1 MVREVKWT
9 KYLWLSLLSFGAFML
24 EYLSIFVIEVTFLHI
39 DIQNNTMQ
47 QRSIHCII
55 MVFMWAFFIGILL
68 FFSRKYYHFPE
79 RGNNRNKIS
88 LKNWIVTLA
97 CFIGCKIITFIDWHT
112 LKFVGETQGKTV
124 FQFCVQYLYYL
135 FEVMLVILI
144 IIYGQKAIETL
155 LKKENPI
162 PFGGIILALTWG
174 AFHFVSRG
182 VGLEIWN
189 GISTIIFSVLSGVMY
204 LRLNR
209 KYLYSYLFIAMGYL
223 L

>member
-1 MVREVKWT
+1 MIREVKWT

>member
-9 KYLWLSLLSFGAFML
+9 EYLWLSLLSFGAFML
-24 EYLSIFVIEVTFLHI
+24 EYLSIFVIEVAFLLM
-39 DIQNNTMQ
+39 DIKNYTMQ
-47 QRSIHCII
+47 QKSIHYII
-55 MVFMWAFFIGILL
+55 MVFMWAFFIGVLL
-68 FFSRKYYHFPE
+68 LFSRKHYHFPE
-79 RGNNRNKIS
+79 KWNKTDKIS
-88 LKNWIVTLA
+88 LKNWVVTLA
-97 CFIGCKIITFIDWHT
+97 SFIGCKIITFIDWHT
-112 LKFVGETQGKTV
+112 LKIVGEAQGKTI

-135 FEVMLVILI
+135 FEVMLVLLI

-155 LKKENPI
+155 LKKESPI
-162 PFGGIILALTWG
+162 PFGGIILAMTWG

-189 GISTIIFSVLSGVMY
+189 GVSTMIFSVLSGVMY

-209 KYLYSYLFIAMGYL
+209 KCLYSYLFIAMGYL